1 MSKILVEV
9 IIIMLFTFPIVV
21 EELLSDFRDQF
32 ISDMDVNMVVMEL
45 LHKKIISDSV
55 RERIDKADGP
65 RHRSEI
71 LHDYLKRTCNK
82 DTFRTVC
89 DIIGSVQGN
98 PNMSA
103 LGNHMQRS
111 LESGLYDH
119 VWFYVLIVSFSMYV
133 CICVRECACVCVY
146 LCVCVCVCMHFLFWH
161 L

>member
-55 RERIDKADGP
+55 GERIEKADGP

-71 LHDYLKRTCNK
+71 LHDYLKRTCTEESFK
-82 DTFRTVC
+82 TVC
-89 DIIGSVQGN
+89 DIIGSVPGN
-98 PNMSA
+98 PMMSA
-103 LGNHMQRS
+103 LGNDM
-111 LESGLYDH
+111 
-119 VWFYVLIVSFSMYV
+119 
-133 CICVRECACVCVY
+133 
-146 LCVCVCVCMHFLFWH
+146 
-161 L
+161 